1 MKSRLRKNNLM
12 SKTASLFQC
21 LDHFNL
27 KSGDSISFDVKII
40 ANRPWYQIIH
50 DYQYANSSYYDG
62 PDLDRAIDMY
72 TELLLAFKG
81 AALAEA
87 FRKAR
92 PIHEKKIQKL
102 LNEKK
107 NISTEDMYN
116 NLKKKPL
123 FLGLND
129 F

>member
-1 MKSRLRKNNLM
+1 VKSRLRKNNIM
-12 SKTASLFQC
+12 AKTASLFQSF
-21 LDHFNL
+21 DHFVL
-27 KSGDSISFDVKII
+27 KSGDSISFDVKIM

-50 DYQYANSSYYDG
+50 DYQFANSSYYDG
-62 PDLDRAIDMY
+62 PDLDRAIDIY

-81 AALAEA
+81 AASAES

-92 PIHEKKIQKL
+92 PIYESKVKKL
-102 LNEKK
+102 LDEKK